1 MTRKIGIGVIGM
13 GWMGETHSRSYRQV
27 LERFPDLDF
36 EPRLVICSDNVESRA
51 ESAQYRLGFER
62 STTDW
67 RAVIADP
74 DVEIVNI
81 AAPNGLHLEMVRA
94 AAAAGKHIFCEK
106 PVGRDPQET
115 ALCEQA
121 ARQAGVLTF
130 VGYNYRWPPLVQ
142 YARQLIAEGRL
153 GRLTHYRSR
162 FLACYA
168 SNPYGLLS
176 WRFQQE
182 HGLGILSDLGSHALD
197 MAHFIVGPIAK
208 VIGNKETFIRERP
221 LPRPG
226 EGTHFSVGGPGDP
239 TGPVTNEDYTGALLR
254 FGNGVQGTLEMCRVI
269 NGPKAEYMFELNGTK
284 GALKWNFEQMNELQV
299 QFRAADEAED
309 GYTTIL
315 SGPAHPFHQYF
326 NPGPGIGLGYDD
338 LKAIEAY
345 HFLKSVADNQQ
356 GEPGFAEAL
365 AVANVQS
372 AIVQSWQSERW
383 EPVESIRIESGA

>member
-13 GWMGETHSRSYRQV
+13 GWMGEAHSRAYRQV
-27 LERFPDLDF
+27 LERFQEIDF
-36 EPRLVICSDNVESRA
+36 APHLVICSDNVASRA

-121 ARQAGVLTF
+121 ARQAGRLTF

-142 YARQLIAEGRL
+142 YARHLIQAGRL
-153 GRLTHYRSR
+153 GRLTYYRSR
-162 FLACYA
+162 FFADYA
-168 SNPYGLLS
+168 SNPYGVLS
-176 WRFQQE
+176 WRFQKE
-182 HGLGILSDLGSHALD
+182 HGLGILGDLGSHAIDL
-197 MAHFIVGPIAK
+197 AHMLVGPISK
-208 VIGNKETFIRERP
+208 VIGMQDTFIRQRP
-221 LPRPG
+221 LPKG
-226 EGTHFSVGGPGDP
+226 EGTHFSQGGPDDP
-239 TGPVTNEDYTGALLR
+239 AGPVTNEDFVGLMTV
-254 FGNGVQGTLEMCRVI
+254 FENGVQGSIEMCRAI
-269 NGPKAEYMFELNGTK
+269 NGPKCEYTFELYGDQ
-284 GALKWNFEQMNELQV
+284 GALKWNFERMNELSV
-299 QFRAADEAED
+299 QFRNEETPAED
-309 GYTTIL
+309 GFSTIL
-315 SGPAHPFHQYF
+315 SGPAHPFHHYF

-345 HFLKSVADNQQ
+345 HFLQSVATGQQ
-356 GEPGFAEAL
+356 GEPGFSEAL
-365 AVANVQS
+365 AVANVQT
-372 AIVQSWQSERW
+372 AVVRSWESERW
-383 EPVESIRIESGA
+383 EPVNSIRVD